1 MENAFKL
8 SVVIP
13 TYNEEERLPKTLARL
28 ESLSQRVTELEV
40 VISDDGSSDQ
50 TLSVARQWASRF
62 DLQLIEGP
70 HDGPGAAIQRGVLAA
85 RHDWILLSDAD
96 GPVSFETVHFM
107 QEHAKRLNHDIV
119 SGRRVGPQASI
130 DHPQP
135 LHRRWM
141 GMLWRKFV
149 QHGLRAK
156 FLDPQCGFKLF
167 RASSARPIFRLTQSQ
182 SFGIHV
188 ETMMVAESLGFKIC
202 EFPVSWRDS
211 DGSKIRPVRD
221 SLRMLLEATRAQRR
235 HKPTT
240 SVRPE
245 SRDANFDGI

>member
-1 MENAFKL
+1 MESAFTL

-28 ESLSQRVTELEV
+28 QGLSQRVTELEV
-40 VISDDGSSDQ
+40 IISDDGSSDQ
-50 TLSVARQWASRF
+50 TLLVARRWASRF

-96 GPVSFETVHFM
+96 GPVSFETVHRM
-107 QEHAKRLNHDIV
+107 HEHANELAHDVV

-135 LHRRWM
+135 LHRRLM

-167 RASSARPIFRLTQSQ
+167 RASSARSIFRMTQSK

-188 ETMMVAESLGFKIC
+188 ETMMVAESLGFQIC

-235 HKPTT
+235 FKLT
-240 SVRPE
+240 SRVRPE
-245 SRDANFDGI
+245 ARNANFDGI

>member
-13 TYNEEERLPKTLARL
+13 TYMMKERLPKTLARL
-28 ESLSQRVTELEV
+28 ESLGQTVTELEV

-96 GPVSFETVHFM
+96 GPVSFETVHCM
-107 QEHAKRLNHDIV
+107 QEHTKRLNHDIV

-167 RASSARPIFRLTQSQ
+167 RASSARPIFRLTQSRL
-182 SFGIHV
+182 S
-188 ETMMVAESLGFKIC
+188 GFT
-202 EFPVSWRDS
+202 
-211 DGSKIRPVRD
+211 
-221 SLRMLLEATRAQRR
+221 LRL
-235 HKPTT
+235 
-240 SVRPE
+240 
-245 SRDANFDGI
+245 